1 MAVTEH
7 HPVPGPSPDRGPWPR
22 YLAWRRRQPRG
33 LTPDG
38 LIGALLAAA
47 LVVVVFVL
55 WEDGSELLGG
65 FLPPL
70 VIGLAVALGM
80 TLGNARWRRRT
91 GGGAGDVT
99 S

>member
-7 HPVPGPSPDRGPWPR
+7 DAHPDPGPWRR

-38 LIGALLAAA
+38 LIASLLAG
-47 LVVVVFVL
+47 VVVAAVFVL
-55 WEDGSELLGG
+55 WEDGSEQLGG
-65 FLPPL
+65 LLPPL
-70 VIGLAVALGM
+70 VIGLAVGAAM
-80 TLGNARWRRRT
+80 TLGNARVARRS
-91 GGGAGDVT
+91 ADPPPPA